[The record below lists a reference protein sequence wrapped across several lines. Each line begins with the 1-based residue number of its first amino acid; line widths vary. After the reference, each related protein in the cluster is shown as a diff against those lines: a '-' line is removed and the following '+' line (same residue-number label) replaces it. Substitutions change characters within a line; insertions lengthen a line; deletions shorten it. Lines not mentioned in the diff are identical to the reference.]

1 MPAETESASPGQW
14 CWPREKASS
23 GLATGRAPPGPWDG
37 GRRQA
42 PGTPSPIDTED
53 SPEWGREVFIV
64 ARGYK
69 LRNIKQPEQVADLL
83 TA

>member
-53 SPEWGREVFIV
+53 SPE
-64 ARGYK
+64 
-69 LRNIKQPEQVADLL
+69 
-83 TA
+83 